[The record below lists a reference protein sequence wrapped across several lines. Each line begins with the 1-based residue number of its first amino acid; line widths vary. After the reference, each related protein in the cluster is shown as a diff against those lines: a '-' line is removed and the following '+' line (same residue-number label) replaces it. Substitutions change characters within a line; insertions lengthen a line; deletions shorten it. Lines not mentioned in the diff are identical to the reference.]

1 MIPLESRIQRESKF
15 SQRASCSDVQYSFTL
30 SFSLS
35 RARSWVIS
43 IELSHSL
50 TLPYALSSFGFG
62 LMFSVWSRF
71 WRSFLGSDLRRSEV
85 EPVMSVHKRKINN
98 GLRVDLESDCLLD

>member
-1 MIPLESRIQRESKF
+1 
-15 SQRASCSDVQYSFTL
+15 
-30 SFSLS
+30 
-35 RARSWVIS
+35 
-43 IELSHSL
+43 L